1 MLFIS
6 AIETVV
12 AAGLTHS
19 ADQCVTA
26 KSKWLKPYM
35 HTPQVRWQD
44 AVQAPL
50 DRLVANRY
58 EDRIDSVCQE
68 VSFVQQDI
76 EHAFSS

>member
-19 ADQCVTA
+19 ADQCVAA

-68 VSFVQQDI
+68 VSFVQ
-76 EHAFSS
+76 